1 MFRLESKGLMPE
13 FLGEGE
19 EKARQL
25 DWDLTHTLC
34 DG

>member
-1 MFRLESKGLMPE
+1 MFRQESKGLMPE

-19 EKARQL
+19 GKARQL